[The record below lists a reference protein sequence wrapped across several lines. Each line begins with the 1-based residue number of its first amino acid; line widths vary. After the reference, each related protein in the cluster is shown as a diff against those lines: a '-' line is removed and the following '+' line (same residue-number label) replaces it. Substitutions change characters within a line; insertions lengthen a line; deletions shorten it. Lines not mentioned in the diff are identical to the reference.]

1 MKKIAKPA
9 KTDLNDP
16 NIKKILIALNDNSTA
31 QKVAETGYFF
41 SVVMNAE
48 VILLHV
54 IAPQE
59 TFPLPEYSPVI
70 GHLALY
76 TSSIKK
82 LSSNDG
88 LKMATRYFLEK
99 SKLRLGDENIQTIV
113 AEGDSADEILRAA
126 ERLNVDLIVMGAH
139 NSNWVDK
146 ILFRSVIKRVLNH
159 TSIPLYIVPVKRT
172 N

>member
-16 NIKKILIALNDNSTA
+16 HIKKILIALNDNTTA

-54 IAPQE
+54 IASQE

-70 GHLALY
+70 GLWL
-76 TSSIKK
+76 
-82 LSSNDG
+82 
-88 LKMATRYFLEK
+88 
-99 SKLRLGDENIQTIV
+99 
-113 AEGDSADEILRAA
+113 
-126 ERLNVDLIVMGAH
+126 
-139 NSNWVDK
+139 
-146 ILFRSVIKRVLNH
+146 
-159 TSIPLYIVPVKRT
+159 
-172 N
+172 